1 MNMSYI
7 ILLTVLLTSG
17 AFASAFDDTLAL
29 AQQGDPVS
37 QRNLAY
43 LYESGGGIEQDFDK
57 AFSWYTQAAIQGD
70 SVSAW
75 KLGDFYSK
83 GLERAIA
90 NHGTTSGADNR
101 DVANIIAL
109 YGTSSALATA
119 AIKSDVVKKSTKV
132 DPIYI
137 ALKGL
142 TKAKVASERALCSSG
157 NPDHYIDAYKW
168 YQIANIYNPE
178 KKRLPDSEEIAGSVS
193 DYTNQ
198 NETSQVMK
206 VLSMLPYLL
215 KGRIGRSEEQ
225 VARYYRNKFK
235 ALGSVLSDKQ
245 KSEAKELAAI
255 CVNSNYQ
262 DCAIGDYNAT
272 DNQPHSF
279 QTTLYDQSTKWKV
292 SECTKDGKL
301 KAKYL
306 SVDSGYIDQ
315 IYSTKGIKT
324 SEKVRL
330 NNADGHITQSF
341 SKDGNLVDEAVFKD
355 DTWKRK
361 SFYENGSLSEET
373 FGRVLTAD
381 DRSKLSKRE
390 RVTIKQIPVFKPI
403 NRSKY
408 SKNGQIKYKVNYWPE
423 INSNIDRFGK
433 RFITKDYKSSQE
445 FYSKDA
451 QLTRKMFYKKKGN
464 KLLYT
469 NYYKADGTLKR
480 SKNADGSRR
489 SIKKSK

>member
-1 MNMSYI
+1 MKYI

-29 AQQGDPVS
+29 AQQGDPES
-37 QRNLAY
+37 QRNLAF
-43 LYESGGGIEQDFDK
+43 LYESGGDIEQDFDK
-57 AFSWYTQAAIQGD
+57 AFSWYSQAAIQGD

-90 NHGTTSGADNR
+90 NHGNVSVIGSVLSKRGMTNIVSADPI
-101 DVANIIAL
+101 NIVL
-109 YGTSSALATA
+109 TGLTA
-119 AIKSDVVKKSTKV
+119 ATIT
-132 DPIYI
+132 
-137 ALKGL
+137 
-142 TKAKVASERALCSSG
+142 SERAFCSSG

-215 KGRIGRSEEQ
+215 KGQIGRSEEQ

-245 KSEAKELAAI
+245 KGEAKELAAI

-262 DCAIGDYNAT
+262 DCAIGNYNAT

-330 NNADGHITQSF
+330 NNADGHIAQSF

-381 DRSKLSKRE
+381 DRSKLSKKE

-445 FYSKDA
+445 FYSKDG

-464 KLLYT
+464 KPLYT

-489 SIKKSK
+489 SIKKRK

>member
-1 MNMSYI
+1 MKYI

-29 AQQGDPVS
+29 AQQGDPES
-37 QRNLAY
+37 QRNLAF
-43 LYESGGGIEQDFDK
+43 LYESGGDIEQDFDK
-57 AFSWYTQAAIQGD
+57 AFSWYSQAAIQGD
-70 SVSAW
+70 SLSAW

-90 NHGTTSGADNR
+90 NHGNVSVIGSVLSKRGMTNIVSADPI
-101 DVANIIAL
+101 NIVL
-109 YGTSSALATA
+109 TGLTA
-119 AIKSDVVKKSTKV
+119 ATIT
-132 DPIYI
+132 
-137 ALKGL
+137 
-142 TKAKVASERALCSSG
+142 SERAFCSSG

-215 KGRIGRSEEQ
+215 KGQIGRSEEQ

-381 DRSKLSKRE
+381 DRSKLSKKE

-433 RFITKDYKSSQE
+433 RFITKDYKTSQE
-445 FYSKDA
+445 FYSKDG
-451 QLTRKMFYKKKGN
+451 QLTRKIFYKKKGN
-464 KLLYT
+464 KPLYT

>member
-1 MNMSYI
+1 MKYI

-29 AQQGDPVS
+29 AQQGDPES
-37 QRNLAY
+37 QRNLAF
-43 LYESGGGIEQDFDK
+43 LYESGGDIEQDFDK
-57 AFSWYTQAAIQGD
+57 AFSWYSQAAIQGD
-70 SVSAW
+70 SLSAW

-90 NHGTTSGADNR
+90 NHGNVSVIGSVLSKRGMTNIVSADPI
-101 DVANIIAL
+101 NIVL
-109 YGTSSALATA
+109 TGLTA
-119 AIKSDVVKKSTKV
+119 ATIT
-132 DPIYI
+132 
-137 ALKGL
+137 
-142 TKAKVASERALCSSG
+142 SERAFCSSG

-215 KGRIGRSEEQ
+215 KGQIGRSEEQ

-245 KSEAKELAAI
+245 KSEAKELASI

-381 DRSKLSKRE
+381 DRSKLSKKE

-433 RFITKDYKSSQE
+433 RFITKDYKTSQE
-445 FYSKDA
+445 FYSKDG
-451 QLTRKMFYKKKGN
+451 QLTRKIFYKKKGN
-464 KLLYT
+464 KPLYT

>member
-1 MNMSYI
+1 MKYI

-37 QRNLAY
+37 QRNLAF
-43 LYESGGGIEQDFDK
+43 LYESGGDIEQDFDK
-57 AFSWYTQAAIQGD
+57 AFSWYSQAAIQGD

-90 NHGTTSGADNR
+90 NHGNVSVIGSVLSKRGMTNIVSADPI
-101 DVANIIAL
+101 NIVL
-109 YGTSSALATA
+109 TGLTA
-119 AIKSDVVKKSTKV
+119 ATIT
-132 DPIYI
+132 
-137 ALKGL
+137 
-142 TKAKVASERALCSSG
+142 SERAFCSSA

-215 KGRIGRSEEQ
+215 KGQIGRSEEQ

-381 DRSKLSKRE
+381 DRSKLSKKE

-445 FYSKDA
+445 FYSKDG

-464 KLLYT
+464 KPLYT
-469 NYYKADGTLKR
+469 EYYNADGTLKR
-480 SKNADGSRR
+480 AKNADGSRR
-489 SIKKSK
+489 SIKKRK

>member
-1 MNMSYI
+1 MKYI

-29 AQQGDPVS
+29 AQQGDPES
-37 QRNLAY
+37 QRNLAF
-43 LYESGGGIEQDFDK
+43 LYESGGDIEQDFDK
-57 AFSWYTQAAIQGD
+57 AFSWYSQAAIQGD

-90 NHGTTSGADNR
+90 NHGNVSVIGSVLSKRGITNIVSADPI
-101 DVANIIAL
+101 NIVL
-109 YGTSSALATA
+109 TGLTA
-119 AIKSDVVKKSTKV
+119 ATIT
-132 DPIYI
+132 
-137 ALKGL
+137 
-142 TKAKVASERALCSSG
+142 SERAFCSSG

-215 KGRIGRSEEQ
+215 KGQIGRSEEQ

-469 NYYKADGTLKR
+469 NYCKADGTLKR

-489 SIKKSK
+489 SIKKRK